1 MKTQFEEF
9 FAAYI
14 ACALWSSTD
23 DDGIPLDENFTPD
36 NIAPDDLG
44 KLKADAEKFY
54 RENEDDILTGLAR
67 KTGCADHEYAGHDL
81 WLTQNGHGCGFWDG
95 DWREPQASR
104 LTAAA
109 DRTGNRELYLGD
121 DGKLYLYFGC

>member
-1 MKTQFEEF
+1 MKTQFEEL

-14 ACALWSSTD
+14 ACALWSSLD
-23 DDGIPLDENFTPD
+23 DNGSPLDDEYGPND
-36 NIAPDDLG
+36 IAPESLER
-44 KLKADAEKFY
+44 LKQDAEKFY
-54 RENEDDILTGLAR
+54 RRHEDDILTGLVK

-104 LTAAA
+104 LTRAAKA
-109 DRTGNRELYLGD
+109 LGTRTLYAGD
-121 DGKLYLYFGC
+121 DGKLHVI